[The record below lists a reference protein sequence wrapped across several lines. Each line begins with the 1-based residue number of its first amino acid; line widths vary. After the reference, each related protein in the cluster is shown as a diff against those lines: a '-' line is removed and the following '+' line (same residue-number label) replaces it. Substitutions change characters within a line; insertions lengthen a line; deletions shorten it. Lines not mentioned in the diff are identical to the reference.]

1 MVNGMLNSKRLWGCV
16 FGGRQLAASIVEF
29 SDRRYAGNSS
39 EEVLHA
45 GLLAAEKLLS
55 GWSLYRGWSDS
66 GGGEWSAYDIVP
78 RGEPK

>member
-16 FGGRQLAASIVEF
+16 FEVRRLAASIVEF

-45 GLLAAEKLLS
+45 GLLAA
-55 GWSLYRGWSDS
+55 
-66 GGGEWSAYDIVP
+66 
-78 RGEPK
+78 

>member
-1 MVNGMLNSKRLWGCV
+1 MVNGMLNSKRLWVEVLGLRRSV
-16 FGGRQLAASIVEF
+16 SIVEF
-29 SDRRYAGNSS
+29 RDRRYAGNSS

-45 GLLAAEKLLS
+45 GLLAVEKLLS

-66 GGGEWSAYDIVP
+66 GGGEWSAYEIVP